1 MYRESRLKCPYLEGH
16 SEGVRCCVKNE
27 FIRNMEEVDIK
38 LCLGRHYEVCHIY
51 FFKLQSI
58 VSDVS
63 LNAA

>member
-16 SEGVRCCVKNE
+16 SEGVKCRVRDE
-27 FIRNMEEVDIK
+27 FIRNMEDINMK
-38 LCLGRHYEVCHIY
+38 LCAGKHYEVCHIY
-51 FFKLQSI
+51 FLKLQGF